1 MNKAREPINDKN
13 EIPPTLATN
22 QELRS
27 RIIGLEMI
35 QWKEM
40 EFIQSDSF
48 KTSSEEQ
55 YQKVAS
61 SLINNQFVAPF
72 YAWRDENK
80 QLWCVDGKRRDTVLR
95 QIDSDGG
102 ANIRDPETDQ
112 EKFYAITIPEEL
124 PALLI
129 DAESKE
135 AAAKLVLLFSSTY
148 GEVSQEGLSEFI
160 QQYDLNFPSLKF
172 EINLP
177 EFSIPRFE
185 QKFDMFGI
193 DGNGR
198 QEPYP
203 EEMEEA
209 DTADED
215 EEVIVVQTGD
225 FFEIDGRHRIYC
237 GNSLAEEGYKRLF
250 EDQDSILA
258 RICLSDPPYNVKYS
272 DIGGLG
278 KLQHTDFA
286 MASGEMSDDEFVE
299 FLAAYM
305 KLQRQYSVDGSI
317 HAHFIDF
324 RHVWHM
330 CEAGK
335 AAYGTVMPKQ
345 LPVWHKSNPG
355 MGSFYRAQHEFC
367 VMFKSGEA
375 KHVSHLELTERIRT
389 NIWEYPSANDFAS
402 EDRKENGGIQL
413 LADHPT
419 PKPVRML
426 ADAILDL
433 TNEGEIVLDS
443 FLGSGSTIVAA
454 DRVGRRGFGIELEP
468 KYVQRS
474 IRKFIRYAQ
483 NQGKSYEI
491 KRNGEVMDV
500 DDLIPFMPVT
510 N

>member
-1 MNKAREPINDKN
+1 V
-13 EIPPTLATN
+13 PTQSPLTLQVN
-22 QELRS
+22 QEQLRS

-35 QWKEM
+35 RWKEM

-48 KTSSEEQ
+48 KTSTDEQ

-72 YAWRDENK
+72 YTWQDENE

-95 QIDSDGG
+95 QIDADGG
-102 ANIRDPETDQ
+102 AKIKDSETGQ
-112 EKFYAITIPEEL
+112 EEFYEITIPEEL

-148 GEVSQEGLSEFI
+148 GEVSQEGLAEFI
-160 QQYDLNFPSLKF
+160 QQYDLNFPELKF

-177 EFSIPRFE
+177 EFSMPRFE
-185 QKFDMFGI
+185 QKFDTFGLS
-193 DGNGR
+193 GNSNGEN
-198 QEPYP
+198 EPYP
-203 EEMEEA
+203 EEM
-209 DTADED
+209 DMADED
-215 EEVIVVQTGD
+215 EEVIVVQLGD

-237 GNSLAEEGYKRLF
+237 GNSLEEESYKRLF
-250 EDQDSILA
+250 EDQDNTLPA

-278 KLQHTDFA
+278 KLQYADFA
-286 MASGEMSDDEFVE
+286 MAAGEMSDDEFAK
-299 FLAAYM
+299 FLATYM

-317 HAHFIDF
+317 HSHFIDF

-330 CEAGK
+330 CETGK

-345 LPVWHKSNPG
+345 IPVWKKSVAG
-355 MGSFYRAQHEFC
+355 LGSFYRSQHEFC
-367 VMFKSGEA
+367 VMFKSGGA
-375 KHVSHLELTERIRT
+375 KHVSHIELTERIRT
-389 NIWEYPSANDFAS
+389 NIWEYHSANDFAS

-413 LADHPT
+413 LEDHPT

-491 KRNGEVMDV
+491 KRNDKVMNV
-500 DDLIPFMPVT
+500 DDLVPFMPVA

>member
-1 MNKAREPINDKN
+1 MNGQDQT
-13 EIPPTLATN
+13 PPTSQTN

-35 QWKEM
+35 RWKEM

-48 KTSSEEQ
+48 KTSTDEQ

-61 SLINNQFVAPF
+61 SLVSNQFVAPF

-95 QIDSDGG
+95 QIDAEGG
-102 ANIRDPETDQ
+102 ARIKDPDSGQ
-112 EKFYAITIPEEL
+112 EEFCAITIPEEL

-148 GEVSQEGLSEFI
+148 GEVSQEGLAEFI
-160 QQYDLNFPSLKF
+160 KQYDLNFPSLKF

-185 QKFDMFGI
+185 QKFDMFGL
-193 DGNGR
+193 DSNGR

-203 EEMEEA
+203 EETEEETTNGEA
-209 DTADED
+209 
-215 EEVIVVQTGD
+215 EETIVVQPDD
-225 FFEIDGRHRIYC
+225 FFEINDRHRIYC
-237 GNSLAEEGYKRLF
+237 GNSLEEEGYKRLF
-250 EDQDSILA
+250 EDQDGTLA

-286 MASGEMSDDEFVE
+286 MASGEMSDEEFVE
-299 FLAAYM
+299 FLSTYM
-305 KLQRQYSVDGSI
+305 KLQRKYSVDGSI
-317 HAHFIDF
+317 HGHFIDF

-335 AAYGTVMPKQ
+335 TAYGTVMPKQ

-367 VMFKSGEA
+367 VMYKSGEA

-413 LADHPT
+413 LEDHPT

-468 KYVQRS
+468 KYVQRA
-474 IRKFIRYAQ
+474 IRKFIRYVCNQ
-483 NQGKSYEI
+483 NKPFEI
-491 KRNGEVMDV
+491 KCNGKVMNE
-500 DDLIPFMPVT
+500 DDLAPFMPIT
-510 N
+510 D

>member
-1 MNKAREPINDKN
+1 MNKE
-13 EIPPTLATN
+13 EE
-22 QELRS
+22 QEQLRS

-35 QWKEM
+35 QWKRLS
-40 EFIQSDSF
+40 FIQSDSF
-48 KTSSEEQ
+48 KTSTDEQ
-55 YQKVAS
+55 YQKVAY

-72 YAWRDENK
+72 YAWRDEEDDG

-95 QIDSDGG
+95 QIDTDGG
-102 ANIRDPETDQ
+102 ARIKDPETGQ
-112 EKFYAITIPEEL
+112 EEFCAISIPDEL

-148 GEVSQEGLSEFI
+148 GEVSQEGLAEFI

-185 QKFDMFGI
+185 QKFDMFGL

-203 EEMEEA
+203 EEIEKETTNGEAEE
-209 DTADED
+209 T
-215 EEVIVVQTGD
+215 IVVKSGD
-225 FFEIDGRHRIYC
+225 FFEIDGHHRIYC
-237 GNSLAEEGYKRLF
+237 GNSLEEESYRRLF
-250 EDQDSILA
+250 ENEDIRA

-278 KLQHTDFA
+278 KVSHADFA
-286 MASGEMSDDEFVE
+286 MAAGEMSDEEFVE

-305 KLQRQYSVDGSI
+305 KLQRKYSVDGSI
-317 HAHFIDF
+317 HGHFIDF
-324 RHVWHM
+324 RHIWHM

-335 AAYGTVMPKQ
+335 TAYSTVMPKQ
-345 LPVWHKSNPG
+345 VPVWHKSNPG

-389 NIWEYPSANDFAS
+389 NVWEYPSANDFAS

-483 NQGKSYEI
+483 NQDKSYEI
-491 KRNGEVMDV
+491 TRNGEVMSQDN
-500 DDLIPFMPVT
+500 LTPFMPVT